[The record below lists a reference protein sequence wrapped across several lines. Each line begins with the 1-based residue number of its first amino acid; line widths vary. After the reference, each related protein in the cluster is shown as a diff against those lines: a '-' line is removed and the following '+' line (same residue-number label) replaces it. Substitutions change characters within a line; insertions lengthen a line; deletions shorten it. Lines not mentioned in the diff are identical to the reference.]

1 MLVLATW
8 HSIILT
14 IILPRRTRNWIS
26 ATAWIVTYRVIVGI
40 ARGRRDLAA
49 RDRLLALLGPINLIG
64 LLFVWMTLFVTGF
77 ASIAYGVT
85 DSGLAG
91 AIDLAGSSL
100 FTLGFATGTTALSH
114 LLMFIA
120 AASGTIVVGL
130 QIGYLPTI
138 YAAYSARE
146 SHVTL
151 LTMRAAEGGVTTGA
165 TVLANHALPR
175 SANLLATLFASWEAN
190 AAAIIESHTNY
201 PWLIVFRS
209 PRATESWVTSMLAMV
224 DSVSLLEALA
234 PSSVPP
240 EAEHCR
246 FACIATL
253 DVLSGTLIPEPARD
267 RLLETP
273 LTRDEVVAALE
284 NLAGRV
290 PFERDVETAWRTF
303 AAARASYEPHA
314 LALAAFMLLPQHGWL
329 RPLAPAV

>member
-1 MLVLATW
+1 
-8 HSIILT
+8 LT

-26 ATAWIVTYRVIVGI
+26 ATAWIVTYRVVVGI
-40 ARGRRDLAA
+40 ARGRRDPAA
-49 RDRLLALLGPINLIG
+49 RDRLLALLGPVNLIG
-64 LLFVWMTLFVTGF
+64 LLFFWMTLFVTGF

-85 DSGLAG
+85 DNGLAS

-114 LLMFIA
+114 LLMFVA

-165 TVLANHALPR
+165 TILANHALPR

-224 DSVSLLEALA
+224 DAVALLEALA

-240 EAEHCR
+240 ESSPRSKTLPEAFPSNATSRRLGGPLRRPVPPTSRMRSRSPRSSCCR
-246 FACIATL
+246 STVGC
-253 DVLSGTLIPEPARD
+253 ARSP
-267 RLLETP
+267 RR
-273 LTRDEVVAALE
+273 RD
-284 NLAGRV
+284 
-290 PFERDVETAWRTF
+290 F
-303 AAARASYEPHA
+303 AADACDGGCRAICRSSRRSTRGMTA
-314 LALAAFMLLPQHGWL
+314 NRLGRAG
-329 RPLAPAV
+329 APGICRS